1 MGIEEGS
8 IPGALGRPMVP
19 SMAAFAGM
27 IGVPTDTG
35 LGASLKYKA
44 REAES
49 FLRGPY
55 YGALHNMQ
63 TYLIMSHDNGKG
75 RTVLDNKD
83 QLRIDRSEEH
93 TSELQSLMRNSYA
106 VFCLKKKN
114 KKKIIDNRKRTT
126 Q

>member
-63 TYLIMSHDNGKG
+63 TYLINSHDNGKG

-83 QLRIDRSEEH
+83 PLRLDWPGVGVPE
-93 TSELQSLMRNSYA
+93 TSAPANERLHQRPTTGNTQGRESG
-106 VFCLKKKN
+106 N
-114 KKKIIDNRKRTT
+114 K
-126 Q
+126 

>member
-63 TYLIMSHDNGKG
+63 TYLILSHDNGKG

-83 QLRIDRSEEH
+83 PLSLDWPGVGEQGHDTQGNERFH
-93 TSELQSLMRNSYA
+93 QSHKHGTEAGRE
-106 VFCLKKKN
+106 
-114 KKKIIDNRKRTT
+114 RGW